1 MTQEERRLETRKNI
15 LIAAQ
20 KLFAAQGFTGSGVE
34 DICRQAGITKGA
46 FYHHFD
52 SKQEL
57 LLEILDH
64 WIDIVSLSIDPQGI
78 KKTSSLNLLL
88 DIIDT
93 MEPSFARSKDQLPVF
108 LELFMKGLKDSKLKK
123 INQRSY
129 NKFVDFFAI
138 VVSQGMEQGS
148 IKTDDAREAAK
159 ILFSLTM
166 GFLIQGLLDPM
177 GEDWPK
183 LTKKSIRMLLS

>member
-64 WIDIVSLSIDPQGI
+64 WIDIVSLSIDPQEI

-93 MEPSFARSKDQLPVF
+93 MEPSFARSKDQPPVF